1 MKLAYIIGSY
11 PALTTTFI
19 DREILLLQAWGVD
32 LKVVSIRRSKSNLS
46 AEQVA
51 IQQGVTY
58 LLPANIWHLLTAH
71 LFFATRQFRTFWETL
86 FYLLQRPHPNLK
98 ARLKTILHFG
108 EGVYAAYWLRDD
120 GFEHIHAH
128 FADRAATIAMVAS
141 RLLGIRYS
149 LTAHA
154 MDIYVNP
161 VLLPEKIAGASFV
174 ATCTAYNQAHLHSLL
189 SNGARGKIKCIYHGL
204 DTRPYRPSANG
215 GQTKDVP
222 VLLAVGQL
230 KEKKG
235 FTYLLQA
242 CQNLKEAG
250 YPFKCQIVGD
260 GPLRIDLEDQIRKL
274 SLEGVVELCGAIPH
288 ERVIE
293 KYSQAAIF
301 VLPAVTSSDGDRDG
315 IPNVILEALAMQLP
329 VVSTDH
335 SGIPEVIVDGENGL
349 LVESK
354 DVNALTAALRRLIEQ
369 PELRQHLGKNGRE
382 TVLEKFDLPA
392 NIGALFNEFQHAVEE
407 K

>member
-1 MKLAYIIGSY
+1 
-11 PALTTTFI
+11 
-19 DREILLLQAWGVD
+19 
-32 LKVVSIRRSKSNLS
+32 
-46 AEQVA
+46 
-51 IQQGVTY
+51 
-58 LLPANIWHLLTAH
+58 
-71 LFFATRQFRTFWETL
+71 
-86 FYLLQRPHPNLK
+86 
-98 ARLKTILHFG
+98 
-108 EGVYAAYWLRDD
+108 
-120 GFEHIHAH
+120 
-128 FADRAATIAMVAS
+128 
-141 RLLGIRYS
+141 
-149 LTAHA
+149 
-154 MDIYVNP
+154 
-161 VLLPEKIAGASFV
+161 
-174 ATCTAYNQAHLHSLL
+174 
-189 SNGARGKIKCIYHGL
+189 
-204 DTRPYRPSANG
+204 
-215 GQTKDVP
+215 
-222 VLLAVGQL
+222 
-230 KEKKG
+230 
-235 FTYLLQA
+235 
-242 CQNLKEAG
+242 LKEAG
-250 YPFKCQIVGD
+250 YPFMCQIVGD

-274 SLEGVVELCGAIPH
+274 SLEGIVELCGAIPH

-354 DVNALTAALRRLIEQ
+354 DVNALTAALSRLIEQ

>member
-19 DREILLLQAWGVD
+19 DREILLLQSWGVD
-32 LKVVSIRRSKSNLS
+32 LKVISIRRSKSKLS
-46 AEQVA
+46 AEQES
-51 IQQGVTY
+51 IQRKVTY
-58 LLPANIWHLLTAH
+58 LLPVNFWHLLIAH
-71 LFFATRQFRTFWETL
+71 LVFVTQKFRIFWGTL

-98 ARLKTILHFG
+98 ASLKTILHFG
-108 EGVYAAYWLRDD
+108 EGVYAAYWLRNDEC
-120 GFEHIHAH
+120 EHIHAH
-128 FADRAATIAMVAS
+128 FADRASTIALVAS

-161 VLLPEKIAGASFV
+161 VLLPEKISGASFV
-174 ATCTAYNQAHLHSLL
+174 ATCTAYNQAHLHALL
-189 SNGARGKIKCIYHGL
+189 SNGTREKIKCIYHGL
-204 DTRPYRPSANG
+204 DTRPYQPTANG
-215 GQTKDVP
+215 RQTKDVP

-242 CQNLKEAG
+242 CQNLKEKG
-250 YPFKCQIVGD
+250 YQFKCQIVGD
-260 GPLRIDLEDQIRKL
+260 GPLKDDLESQISRH
-274 SLEGVVELCGAIPH
+274 SLEDVVELCGALPH
-288 ERVIE
+288 EKVIE
-293 KYSQAAIF
+293 RYSQAAIF

-349 LVESK
+349 LVKSK
-354 DVNALTAALRRLIEQ
+354 DVTALTAALTHLIEQ
-369 PELRQHLGKNGRE
+369 PELRQHLGKNGRM

-392 NIGALFNEFQHAVEE
+392 NIGALFNEFQRVMEE
-407 K
+407 M